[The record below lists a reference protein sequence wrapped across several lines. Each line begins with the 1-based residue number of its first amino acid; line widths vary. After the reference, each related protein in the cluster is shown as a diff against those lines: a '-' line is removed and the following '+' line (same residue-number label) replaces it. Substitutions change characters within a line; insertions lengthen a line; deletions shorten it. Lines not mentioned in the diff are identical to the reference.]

1 MHPATSIS
9 DIQWKEEQVSTVQG
23 YILLSIIISLSN
35 GKTHLNLFF
44 SKAIFS
50 QIILESC
57 FYSVFP
63 RQIKFAT
70 SYSQTYTTIQFTTFV

>member
-35 GKTHLNLFF
+35 GKTYLNLFF

-50 QIILESC
+50 QIIL
-57 FYSVFP
+57 
-63 RQIKFAT
+63 
-70 SYSQTYTTIQFTTFV
+70 

>member
-50 QIILESC
+50 QIIL
-57 FYSVFP
+57 
-63 RQIKFAT
+63 
-70 SYSQTYTTIQFTTFV
+70 